1 MSLLRFNDTRFRS
14 SESSVFTP
22 QWRIFSINYRH
33 MQRKSLGVYRVSRR
47 VCVVRKKPPNLPALS
62 PSNIGYNRG
71 MRLRFRIGIF
81 GLVVAGRL
89 CAQTLSDTNL
99 TYETVVSSGVSFPIA
114 IEFLDPAD
122 PSRFFV
128 IEKNSGRVKLVQNG
142 VVVSTV
148 LDLPVNYASE
158 RGLLGIALHPQFATN
173 GYVYLYYTRSST
185 TGDSSTQANWTDN
198 RVERYRWNGSALV
211 EPTLIVSFPRDT
223 TQNNGPNHNGGVIL
237 FGPDGKLYGV
247 TGDLNR
253 GTLGNPRIEQNTSDT
268 AVAGVGGIFRLNPD
282 GSIPTD
288 NPFVSHADSRIR
300 QLWAYGIR
308 NSFGMTFDSL
318 TARLWM
324 TENGPNVYDEIN
336 LVGRGFNSGWLK
348 IMGPDSRDATYNEN
362 GSQPYDA
369 SSLVYLP
376 NAYYA
381 DPVFSWLQPIGVTS
395 IAFVRSARFEPS
407 LRDTAI
413 VGESNNGGLYQFTL
427 NAERND
433 FVLAGALADRVA
445 DSVAER
451 NLSRIGTNWG
461 VVTDMRIG
469 PDGYLY
475 VVSIFS
481 NRVYRIRPVN
491 PPPIVQGQARLEG
504 RQGLPLGTPLTL
516 ELIQGGNTVQTI
528 TTTLDAYGR
537 FSERVNA
544 PGTYTMR
551 ARAAQYLPITVS
563 NVSIAAQGFAYLS
576 LSFQTLGDVNGD
588 GVIDDADLLAVLF
601 AFGSSDSEADL
612 NHDGIVDDADLL
624 VVLFNFGAGS

>member
-1 MSLLRFNDTRFRS
+1 M
-14 SESSVFTP
+14 
-22 QWRIFSINYRH
+22 RIR
-33 MQRKSLGVYRVSRR
+33 LGVGII
-47 VCVVRKKPPNLPALS
+47 CLAL
-62 PSNIGYNRG
+62 
-71 MRLRFRIGIF
+71 
-81 GLVVAGRL
+81 AGKL
-89 CAQTLSDTNL
+89 NAQTLSDTNL
-99 TYETVVSSGVSFPIA
+99 TYEAVVSSGLSFPIA
-114 IEFLDPAD
+114 LEFLDPTD

-148 LDLPVNYASE
+148 LDLPVNNASE

-173 GYVYLYYTRSST
+173 GYVYLYYSRSST
-185 TGDSSTQANWTDN
+185 TSDTSTLANWTDN

-211 EPTLIVSFPRDT
+211 EPTLMVSFPRDT
-223 TQNNGPNHNGGVIL
+223 TQNNGPNHDGGVIL

-253 GTLGNPRIEQNTSDT
+253 GVLSNPRIEQNTSST
-268 AVAGVGGIFRLNPD
+268 AVAGVGGIFRLNPN

-288 NPFVSHADSRIR
+288 NPFVSHADARIR
-300 QLWAYGIR
+300 RLWAYGVR

-336 LVGRGFNSGWLK
+336 LVERGFNSGWLK
-348 IMGPDSRDATYNEN
+348 IMGPDSRDAVYNEN
-362 GSQPYDA
+362 GNQPYDS

-376 NAYYA
+376 NSYYA

-395 IAFVRSARFEPS
+395 IAFVRSARFDAN

-427 NAERND
+427 NTERND
-433 FVLAGALADRVA
+433 FILTGALADRVA
-445 DSVAER
+445 DSATER
-451 NLSRIGTNWG
+451 NLTRIGTNWG
-461 VVTDMRIG
+461 VVTDIRIG

-475 VVSIFS
+475 VVSMFA

-491 PPPIVQGQARLEG
+491 PPSIVQGQARLEG
-504 RQGLPLGTPLTL
+504 RQGLPLGTPLAL
-516 ELIQGGNTVQTI
+516 ELLQGGDTIQTI
-528 TTTLDAYGR
+528 TTRLDACGM

-544 PGTYTMR
+544 PGTYTVR
-551 ARAAQYLPITVS
+551 ARVVNYLPITVS

-576 LSFQTLGDVNGD
+576 LNFQTLGDLNGD
-588 GVIDDADLLAVLF
+588 GVIDDADLLLVLF
-601 AFGSSDSEADL
+601 AFGASDSEADL
-612 NHDGIVDDADLL
+612 NNDGIVDDADLL
-624 VVLFNFGAGS
+624 IVLFNFGAGS

>member
-1 MSLLRFNDTRFRS
+1 
-14 SESSVFTP
+14 
-22 QWRIFSINYRH
+22 
-33 MQRKSLGVYRVSRR
+33 
-47 VCVVRKKPPNLPALS
+47 
-62 PSNIGYNRG
+62 